1 MPRPTRMGLDAWKTL
16 AASGEAPENT
26 LLLKSYVAEVKA
38 ADDARIIDFTI
49 STGSVDRDRDVIEP
63 EGWKLAAFKRN
74 NVVMWAHDYHLPPI
88 ARALRVKIEDGK
100 LRASAEFVPAEILPF
115 AETVYQLLKGGYL
128 HAASVGFKPIKHVFN
143 AERGGVDFQ
152 EQELLEFSIVPVPA
166 NAEALVDAKAAG
178 IDIAPLQDWATAI
191 LKMADPGADALIL
204 REQDGAPVARQEGF
218 EIQSVLFPKDKWD
231 SAGACR
237 DWLREHDFKT
247 GDLDETGDH
256 YRFRQRDPVDFQRMR
271 TICLMPGRQTPMA
284 DCRVKAVGGP
294 LKGADLA
301 ACVAAFQEDVT
312 ARLDGLA
319 DQLTRWDDRL
329 AAREVLPESAV
340 LALADEGTPDEHA
353 DGLEITEEDMRAALA
368 GALGEIVATE
378 VHSAMNAL
386 RGRVD

>member
-1 MPRPTRMGLDAWKTL
+1 MLLDAWKAL
-16 AASGEAPENT
+16 AKRGEAPDDAV
-26 LLLKSYVAEVKA
+26 LLKAYVAEVTA
-38 ADDARIIDFTI
+38 AAGDARTIDFTI

-74 NVVMWAHDYHLPPI
+74 NVVMWAHDYSLPPI
-88 ARALRVKIEDGK
+88 ARATHIRVEDNK
-100 LRASAEFVPAEILPF
+100 LKATADFVPAEILPF

-166 NAEALVDAKAAG
+166 NAEALMNAKAAG
-178 IDIAPLQDWATAI
+178 IDIAPLQDWAATV
-191 LKMADPGADALIL
+191 LKMVEHPADAPVL
-204 REQDGAPVARQEGF
+204 REPDGELVTRQEGF

-237 DWLREHDFKT
+237 DWLREHDFKA

-256 YRFRQRDPVDFQRMR
+256 YRFRQRDPADFQRMR

-294 LKGADLA
+294 LKAVDLA
-301 ACVAAFQEDVT
+301 GRLAALQEDMT

-319 DQLTRWDDRL
+319 NQITRWDDRL
-329 AAREVLPESAV
+329 AVMEALPEGAV
-340 LALADEGTPDEHA
+340 LALADEVDPDKHL
-353 DGLEITEEDMRAALA
+353 DGIEITEEDMRAALA
-368 GALGEIVATE
+368 GALGEIVAAE
-378 VHSAMNAL
+378 VHGAINAL